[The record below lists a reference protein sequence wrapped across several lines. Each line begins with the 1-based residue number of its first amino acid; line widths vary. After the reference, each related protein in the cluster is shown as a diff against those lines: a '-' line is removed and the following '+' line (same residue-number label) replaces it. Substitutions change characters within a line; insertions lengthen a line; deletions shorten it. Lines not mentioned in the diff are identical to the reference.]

1 MKDEKEIF
9 QPSTFS
15 LHPLGKCTMSR
26 IGKMPIPLPNG
37 VKVDVEGENVSV
49 TGPKG
54 TLAGA
59 FSPEMNIELEDGVLS
74 VTRPSDSRQHRAT
87 HGLTRA
93 LLNNMIVGV
102 SEGFSRNLVVEGVG
116 YRAEMNGSNLVL
128 YVGYSH
134 PVTIVPEKNMQFAV
148 EERGKRIIVSGI
160 DKQRVGEISAQIR
173 KTRPPE
179 PYKGKGIRYAEEVV
193 RRKAGKTGKV

>member
-1 MKDEKEIF
+1 
-9 QPSTFS
+9 
-15 LHPLGKCTMSR
+15 MSR
-26 IGKMPIPLPNG
+26 IGKMPIPLPKG
-37 VKVDVEGENVSV
+37 VEIDVQGQQVSV
-49 TGPKG
+49 RGPKG
-54 TLAGA
+54 TLAGT
-59 FSPEMNIELEDGVLS
+59 FDPEMSIELEDGVLA
-74 VTRPSDSRQHRAT
+74 VKRPSDSRQHRAV

-93 LLNNMIVGV
+93 LLNNMVTGV
-102 SEGFSRNLVVEGVG
+102 SDGFTRNLMVEGVG

-134 PVTIVPEKNMQFAV
+134 PVTFVPEKDMQFAV

-160 DKQRVGEISAQIR
+160 DKQRVGEVAAQIR

-179 PYKGKGIRYAEEVV
+179 PYKGKGIRYAEEIV